1 MNRIERAVTAAVESG
16 AVAAVPATAP
26 IATAVTANTYVSM
39 VYVEAVHV
47 GGTQRPIRE
56 YLQQVGDVE
65 GMSAADL
72 LRSRRAALEPVPS
85 PRGPRRS
92 GRRGPRRFPRSSL
105 PPPLRPAPFPVAVRL
120 LLPYPLLSPSGYR
133 PVRPP
138 RLVFLL
144 LDPVNSVDVAPV
156 PRGIS
161 SSMSAR
167 TAGPEKGKRP

>member
-72 LRSRRAALEPVPS
+72 LRSRRAAL
-85 PRGPRRS
+85 
-92 GRRGPRRFPRSSL
+92 
-105 PPPLRPAPFPVAVRL
+105 
-120 LLPYPLLSPSGYR
+120 
-133 PVRPP
+133 
-138 RLVFLL
+138 
-144 LDPVNSVDVAPV
+144 
-156 PRGIS
+156 
-161 SSMSAR
+161 
-167 TAGPEKGKRP
+167 